1 MEMTIKQLASE
12 LGVSKPT
19 VRSVIAELGFQE
31 KLRKVGNRYMLSD
44 MQISEIKLKISNKS
58 ENEVQPKTEK
68 TEKSES
74 EIQPKTE
81 KTEKSESEVQPK
93 SEKTEKSESEIQ
105 PKSEK
110 TEKSESEVQPKTEK
124 TEKSESEIQ
133 SKSEKTENNIFMEQL
148 LILNKQLVA
157 KDEQITMLQVQLA
170 VKDRQINLLQEQIGQ
185 LTAAMENLTTAL
197 SAEQALH
204 AGTIQKQLSEH
215 SVMEH
220 PNDVEQPRQK
230 QSLFS
235 RLFGRKEK

>member
-44 MQISEIKLKISNKS
+44 MQISEIKLKISNES

-68 TEKSES
+68 TE
-74 EIQPKTE
+74 
-81 KTEKSESEVQPK
+81 
-93 SEKTEKSESEIQ
+93 SEIQ

-110 TEKSESEVQPKTEK
+110 TEKTESEVQPKSEK

>member
-81 KTEKSESEVQPK
+81 KTEKSESE
-93 SEKTEKSESEIQ
+93 IQ

-157 KDEQITMLQVQLA
+157 KDEQITMLQAQLA
-170 VKDRQINLLQEQIGQ
+170 VKDRRINLLQEQIGQ